1 MSDGDDDDDVPPVL
15 VTLDNDE
22 NVILSQMEVADA
34 QQEQQPQQPERPVQA
49 LPPCPVTILSGF
61 LGSGKTTLI
70 QYILRSPDHGKRI
83 AVIENEFGEGL
94 SVESLIARD
103 GVNDNNGE
111 KGGNSLQDLI
121 ELPNGCICCT
131 VKDSLVQTL
140 EALIDKRHDLDY
152 ILIEASGMANPGP
165 IASVFWL
172 DDELQSR
179 IRLDGIVTIVD
190 AYHIHSQLQETEE
203 ANQQVA
209 YADRILINKC
219 DLLDTHGH
227 KGNSKGNSKST
238 KTTLDQVIASIR
250 AIHPT
255 APIQTTTYSQI
266 PNLDWILDAQCF
278 GGKDRLQE
286 LDRLLNE
293 APEKVATALIDTEVS
308 PAGDSESDNG
318 HNHDHDH
325 SRESCEHCLKNA
337 DGHHGDHANNSHREH
352 HRHTSQVSTMA
363 IQHKGS
369 LDLAKMNTWLAEIL
383 WPNQDAPNQVLNA
396 MLDEP
401 DNLQQQQQEEEKEKR
416 PKIDPSQQTIFRIK
430 GILSVQHSDTSLID
444 DCDVQKYLSK
454 VGTESTSA
462 AATCDSDSTYL
473 DSRRYIVQAVHDLW
487 DIHPASDDLQWTCHE
502 VTAESDRICKLVI
515 IGRSLKQEDL
525 RAGFLSCFG

>member
-1 MSDGDDDDDVPPVL
+1 MSAASNPDALVIDDDDDDEPPML
-15 VTLDNDE
+15 VSLNNDE
-22 NVILSQMEVADA
+22 SVVPKTNNTEKDA
-34 QQEQQPQQPERPVQA
+34 EDQQPQNPVKE

-70 QYILRSPDHGKRI
+70 QYILRSPNHGKRI

-103 GVNDNNGE
+103 GVNDDNDKQGE
-111 KGGNSLQDLI
+111 TSLQDLI

-140 EALIDKRHDLDY
+140 ENLIEKRHDLDY

-190 AYHIHSQLQETEE
+190 AYHIHSQLKETQE
-203 ANQQVA
+203 ASQQVA
-209 YADRILINKC
+209 YADRILVNKV
-219 DLLDTHGH
+219 DLLS
-227 KGNSKGNSKST
+227 NSGDIAPSKST
-238 KTTLDQVIASIR
+238 TTTLEQVMSSIR
-250 AIHPT
+250 AINQT
-255 APIQTTTYSQI
+255 APIQTTTFSQV
-266 PNLDWILDAQCF
+266 PDLDWILDAQCF

-286 LDRLLNE
+286 LDRVLND
-293 APEKVATALIDTEVS
+293 ASQLSSVVS
-308 PAGDSESDNG
+308 SASEHG
-318 HNHDHDH
+318 HHHHDHDH
-325 SRESCEHCLKNA
+325 DHESCEDCAREHE
-337 DGHHGDHANNSHREH
+337 EH
-352 HRHTSQVSTMA
+352 HRHTTEVSTIA
-363 IQHKGS
+363 IQQQGS

-401 DNLQQQQQEEEKEKR
+401 SHGTNNDRKEQDQVDGEKTQLR
-416 PKIDPSQQTIFRIK
+416 IDLDVQTIFRIK
-430 GILSVQHSDTSLID
+430 GILSVKHSDISLID
-444 DCDVQKYLSK
+444 DDEVKRYLS
-454 VGTESTSA
+454 VADNSTQ
-462 AATCDSDSTYL
+462 TMHV

-487 DIHPASDDLQWTCHE
+487 DIHPASDDLQWTCHDVASE
-502 VTAESDRICKLVI
+502 TERICKLVI
-515 IGRSLKQEDL
+515 IGRSLKHDEL
-525 RAGFLSCFG
+525 RSGFSSCFV